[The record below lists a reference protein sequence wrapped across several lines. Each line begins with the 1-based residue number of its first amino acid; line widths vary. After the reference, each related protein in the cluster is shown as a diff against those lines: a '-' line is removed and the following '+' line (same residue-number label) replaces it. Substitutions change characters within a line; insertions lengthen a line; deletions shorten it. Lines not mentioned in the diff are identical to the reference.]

1 MDAPS
6 VAALTITSTGIGFVV
21 LFVNGKEGIENDVI
35 PVIESANFDGALKPV
50 GMVENFQIYFT
61 LAVKEENGIASEF
74 VSEQISCV
82 VLLSG

>member
-1 MDAPS
+1 VDVPS
-6 VAALTITSTGIGFVV
+6 VAALTITSTDKGFAV
-21 LFVNGKEGIENDVI
+21 LFVNGKEGIENEVT
-35 PVIESANFDGALKPV
+35 PVIESANFEGALKPV

-61 LAVKEENGIASEF
+61 LAVNEENGIASEF